1 MDNQSAMGLGSLRQH
16 GVAIPSETKNIEYFF
31 NLAKKM
37 SDGQLADILSGKSL
51 DIPQFV
57 AMTEAMGRK
66 ELRQAAEGAQA
77 QQALKEPSIK
87 DRLVA
92 EDAAR
97 RMPMQMAGI
106 DQLPANN
113 MRTLAGGGIIAFE
126 DGGEVQHF
134 YNQGAVNADDEAIA
148 SITDPEYARKK
159 RQSDAWARLADNKTP
174 YSVEQFRSDVV
185 DPFKS
190 FFTSP
195 WDKASAADAEKAAIT
210 KLMQEKNISAEEAAQ
225 QVRRGVPLP
234 TSDETRAFTGAGNTA
249 STNTNASPNANNNTT
264 PSSGAPTSGNK
275 GTPTSGL
282 PAINVAQPT
291 TFERRANPFAQ
302 MSADAVDEVGIKDR
316 GLGFGLMKLAS
327 HVVSTPGTK
336 GFGEGINALADQG
349 LLTQKELKDAKKDAR
364 DYNFNI
370 TKAYEAAEQGNDE
383 LALKYKTLAEQTD
396 YHKTMGKAA
405 MITAQAHATTAAA
418 AGEKPDMQLLK
429 MAYDHVDKQ
438 MKESIKFKNYFESLS
453 PEDKAQYIQ
462 ALALQN
468 KQIYTGIQSPGKAG
482 APAKFLGFET

>member
-1 MDNQSAMGLGSLRQH
+1 MDNQNAMGLGSLRQH

-51 DIPQFV
+51 DVPQFV

-126 DGGEVQHF
+126 DGGEVEH
-134 YNQGAVNADDEAIA
+134 YADTGVVGNSAV
-148 SITDPEYARKK
+148 K
-159 RQSDAWARLADNKTP
+159 DAWDALKGFDPGETTKGEGWGSDISNFFSRTFDSDRKIDPDTGKPITFKEFLNKQERKVASTRAP
-174 YSVEQFRSDVV
+174 SVE
-185 DPFKS
+185 
-190 FFTSP
+190 
-195 WDKASAADAEKAAIT
+195 ET
-210 KLMQEKNISAEEAAQ
+210 K
-225 QVRRGVPLP
+225 
-234 TSDETRAFTGAGNTA
+234 AFTATPAATA
-249 STNTNASPNANNNTT
+249 PVNPTKSNAPAAN
-264 PSSGAPTSGNK
+264 PAAPGSQVDVT
-275 GTPTSGL
+275 
-282 PAINVAQPT
+282 QPT

-302 MSADAVDEVGIKDR
+302 IRADAVDEVGIKDR

-370 TKAYEAAEQGNDE
+370 MKASEAAEQGNDE

-468 KQIYTGIQSPGKAG
+468 KQIYTGIQSPGKSG
-482 APAKFLGFET
+482 ATAKFLGFET